1 MVKDKGYV
9 RLVTAKVAAIVP
21 SPDNCRV
28 IRETDPAFVELVASV
43 KASGVMI
50 PVHVRHHPSRKEV
63 DGMKPYGCDVY
74 M

>member
-50 PVHVRHHPSRKEV
+50 PVHVRHHPSR
-63 DGMKPYGCDVY
+63 Y
-74 M
+74 